1 MQSSLLQQWI
11 SQRSLLVVVLFFAIP
26 ALLLFLLMKAAGAGQ
41 VPEAPTEPFAQKVD
55 VIKVERQDSYT
66 RLVKVVGR
74 VEASKQASLGF
85 ELGGTLLVAN
95 VDEGDQVTK
104 GQLLAELD
112 LQRLEAQLR
121 EIEAGVARAKA
132 DARLAKLSENRIVT
146 LVKEKLE
153 SSQRLDETREATLSA
168 QALVREIEARKD
180 SVVVEFAK
188 SKIFSPFD
196 GTILS
201 RPIDPGS
208 VVGQGMTIFTI
219 QKDADTE
226 VRMAMSA
233 DKAFKLQK
241 GTTYKLYQGKSIFIG
256 KLKSIANART
266 IKTRTVDA
274 IFEISNTQESDFV
287 NTVLPGDLLTLLL
300 PTETQLNG
308 YWVPKS
314 ALTNGIRGMWNLF
327 TVSNAEGE
335 QNLITKSVN
344 VLYSDENK
352 AFVSGSLNAQDYV
365 IAHGGHR
372 LVPNQK
378 VYARS
383 IPFSKTGD
391 ALELVNL

>member
-1 MQSSLLQQWI
+1 MQSSQLQQWI

-26 ALLLFLLMKAAGAGQ
+26 TFFLFLLMKAAGAGQ
-41 VPEAPTEPFAQKVD
+41 VAEAPTEPFAQKVD
-55 VIKVERQDSYT
+55 VIKVERQNSYT

-95 VDEGDQVTK
+95 VDEGDRVTK
-104 GQLLAELD
+104 GQVLAELD
-112 LQRLEAQLR
+112 FQRLDAQLR

-132 DARLAKLSENRIVT
+132 DARLAKLSENRIAS

-153 SSQRLDETREATLSA
+153 SPQRLDETREATLSA

-180 SVVVEFAK
+180 SVLVEFAK
-188 SKIFSPFD
+188 SKILSPFD

-201 RPIDPGS
+201 RPVDPGS

-233 DKAFKLQK
+233 DKAFQLQK
-241 GTTYKLYQGKSIFIG
+241 GKSYQLYLGKNTFIG

-266 IKTRTVDA
+266 INTRTVDA
-274 IFEISNTQESDFV
+274 IFEISDASESNLV
-287 NTVLPGDLLTLLL
+287 NMVLPGDLLTLLL

-335 QNLITKSVN
+335 QNLLTKSVN
-344 VLYSDENK
+344 VLYSDENQ
-352 AFVSGSLNAQDYV
+352 AFVSGSLNAEDYV

-378 VYARS
+378 VYAKP
-383 IPFSKTGD
+383 IPFSKSGD
-391 ALELVNL
+391 TLELVNL